1 MLVEQQIVLV
11 IDDDAA
17 IRDIVATLLT
27 EEGYAVITAG
37 SGEEAFSHLE
47 AVVPSLIITDM
58 RMPVM
63 DGWQFAAELHRRL
76 DGEVPLLVMT
86 AAVDAQQRATEV
98 DADGAISKPFDLDE
112 FVKSVQRLIGPAGR
126 DPHVEV
132 RLRNHDS

>member
-1 MLVEQQIVLV
+1 MEQQTVLV

-37 SGEEAFSHLE
+37 SGEEALSQLE

-63 DGWQFAAELHRRL
+63 DGWHFVAELHRRL
-76 DGEVPLLVMT
+76 DGKVPLLVMT
-86 AAVDAQQRATEV
+86 AAVDAQQRAAEV

-112 FVKSVQRLIGPAGR
+112 FVASVQQLIGPAGR
-126 DPHVEV
+126 DPRAEV
-132 RLRNHDS
+132 RQRNQDA